1 MSSLAVQDRR
11 SVVDLDRTAFDEV
24 CAELMRHAGAERWPD
39 ALIAIPTGGW
49 HVAQAMAKAAGGDMP
64 VLSLTCRRPSSK
76 LKPGGSAVRKMV
88 SGLPRPIVDRL
99 RLAEHALLT
108 RRPATRPAVPYH
120 FVQQEIEALRDWMAN
135 APDRLSLLVVDDAV
149 DSGAT
154 LAQVVEAVRRYAPPG
169 ASVRS
174 AAVTVTTDWPLI
186 QPEYRMFHRQLCRFP
201 WSMDAR

>member
-1 MSSLAVQDRR
+1 MSNVAVQERR
-11 SVVDLDRTAFDEV
+11 AVLDLDKVAFDEV
-24 CAELMRHAGAERWPD
+24 CAELMRLAGAERRPD

-49 HVAQAMAKAAGGDMP
+49 HVAQAMAKAAGGDLP

-76 LKPGGSAVRKMV
+76 LKPGSSAVRRMV

-108 RRPATRPAVPYH
+108 RRPAAAPTAPYQ
-120 FVQQEIEALRDWMAN
+120 FVEQEVEALQRWLAS
-135 APDRLSLLVVDDAV
+135 APAQPSLLVVDDAV

-154 LAQVVEAVRRYAPPG
+154 LSQVVDAIRRHAPTG

-174 AAVTVTTDWPLI
+174 AVITVTTDWPLI
-186 QPEYRMFHRQLCRFP
+186 QPDHRMYHRQLCRFP